1 MLDINFPQWDKD
13 LFVYLNSIHHPWLD
27 PIMAFLSSYVSW
39 AIVCFGVIILMIY
52 KNKNRGVTAS
62 LFMLLGLGINSLT
75 NNLIKLVIMRPRP
88 GSEIPLQEI
97 IRQLEDV
104 GSSYSFFSAHSS
116 NSICLALFV
125 ALYFRNKYY
134 SIVAFAWAVIV
145 AYSRIYVGKHYP
157 LDIMV
162 GIMFGIFTGY
172 LSYWIYRRYC
182 QKKGLSPYS
191 HLREKE

>member
-1 MLDINFPQWDKD
+1 MLDITFPQWDED
-13 LFVYLNSIHHPWLD
+13 LFLYLNSIHHPWLD
-27 PIMAFLSSYVSW
+27 PIMAFLSSYISW
-39 AIVCFGVIILMIY
+39 TIVCVAIIVLMIY
-52 KNKNRGVTAS
+52 KNKRQGITAS
-62 LFMLLGLGINSLT
+62 FFMLLGLGINSLA

-88 GSEIPLQEI
+88 GSEISLQEI

-104 GSSYSFFSAHSS
+104 GSTSSFFSAHSS
-116 NSICLALFV
+116 NSICMALFV

-134 SIVAFAWAVIV
+134 GIAAFAWAIIV

-162 GIMFGIFTGY
+162 GIMFGIFTGW
-172 LSYWIYRRYC
+172 LSYWIYSQYC

-191 HLREKE
+191 K